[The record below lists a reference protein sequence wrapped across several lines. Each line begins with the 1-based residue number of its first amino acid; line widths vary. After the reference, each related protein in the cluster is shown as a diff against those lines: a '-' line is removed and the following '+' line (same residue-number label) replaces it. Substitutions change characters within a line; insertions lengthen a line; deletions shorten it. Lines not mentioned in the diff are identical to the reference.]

1 MNALQAYATQIS
13 SAMDILAEAHGMP
26 ESDLIE
32 LGLPDVEARE
42 LLALAEVYFGTTSF
56 SRKQRLA
63 AAGARHHD
71 LVTLKLIEKYATRA
85 ATKRAAWNLRV
96 ELCRQHGPASEIAR
110 LAKKRLREWRPRRR
124 PPREGVQLLRR
135 PEGPWTMRITAP
147 SSFLADLD
155 SALDPENPLASF
167 RELLRGEGAATV
179 QTTTNVIIP
188 LNALD
193 QILEGDGDEVTLR
206 LTNGSTITGAQLV
219 ERTFSEHGL
228 ATLIH
233 PVKGPVNLYRT
244 SRFASEKQRLMAAA
258 ENPTCPWPPCNHPAD
273 KSQIHHLQ
281 AWKHGGMTNA
291 DNLTVCCPYHNGV
304 NQDDPNAP
312 PLRGR
317 LARVNGKVRWVR

>member
-1 MNALQAYATQIS
+1 MSALQAYATHIS

-26 ESDLIE
+26 ESALIE
-32 LGLPDVEARE
+32 LGLPDVEARD
-42 LLALAEVYFGTTSF
+42 LLALAEVYFGATSF
-56 SRKQRLA
+56 THKQRLA

-71 LVTLKLIEKYATRA
+71 LITLKLIEHYAARA
-85 ATKRAAWNLRV
+85 ATQRAAWNLRV
-96 ELCRQHGPASEIAR
+96 ELCRLHGPASEIAR
-110 LAKKRLREWRPRRR
+110 RAKNRLREWRPRRR
-124 PPREGVQLLRR
+124 TPREGIQLLRR

-155 SALDPENPLASF
+155 SALDPENPLDSF
-167 RELLRGEGAATV
+167 RELLRGEGAPTI

-193 QILEGDGDEVTLR
+193 QILDGDGDEVTLR

-317 LARVNGKVRWVR
+317 LARVNGKVHWVR

>member
-26 ESDLIE
+26 ESALIE

-42 LLALAEVYFGTTSF
+42 LLSLAEVYFGTTSF

-71 LVTLKLIEKYATRA
+71 LVTLKLIEKYAARA

-193 QILEGDGDEVTLR
+193 QILDGDSDEVTLR
-206 LTNGSTITGAQLV
+206 LTNGATITGAQLV